1 MKLFSFHWQT
11 YKILYPLMY
20 PLFYLLRQISYDLI
34 KNINLAMNPFV
45 MTTLMFLSELICGIF
60 EPFRRC
66 LSKGSKYKQIKHE
79 VPHGKTK
86 IMDFLEEK
94 IKRSGH
100 VIIEIIA
107 ILVIALLDY
116 AGFIII
122 SFTNIWEEKAKDGSN
137 NPLFYIND
145 LSAATRM
152 SEILFLSLL
161 TVNILGYNIY
171 KHHNFARVI
180 QMINI
185 FLLIIFLFILVVC
198 YKLDDTDPINTIN
211 RYLSFILYTALYLIS
226 FFLYSCKN
234 ICIKWMIEKRFYSPF
249 LLIFYV
255 GLAGLVCM
263 AVTFLITYNFIPC
276 PFAFC
281 KPDKTKATNQ
291 NLIEINEIWYIVS
304 SFICGSIINLFQYI
318 TNFYF
323 NPCYIGIGNS
333 LAGFL
338 LWFYYCFTSFD
349 LDQFGVHKTVYWI
362 LIVICGFIY
371 IVSFFACL
379 VYTENIIC
387 YFWKLNENVT
397 NEIMNRAEKD
407 VNNSQDLL
415 NNEISL
421 VEQEPDNRDTQGRE
435 SGNELG
441 Q

>member
-34 KNINLAMNPFV
+34 KNSNLAMNPFV

-66 LSKGSKYKQIKHE
+66 LSKGSKYTQIKHE

-122 SFTNIWEEKAKDGSN
+122 SFTNIWGEKEKNGN
-137 NPLFYIND
+137 LFYIND
-145 LSAATRM
+145 LSAVTRM

-198 YKLDDTDPINTIN
+198 YKLDNNTDPSN
-211 RYLSFILYTALYLIS
+211 RYLSFILFTALYLIS

-281 KPDKTKATNQ
+281 KPDKTKAK
-291 NLIEINEIWYIVS
+291 LIEINEIWYIVS

-318 TNFYF
+318 TNLYF
-323 NPCYIGIGNS
+323 NPCYIGIGDS

-349 LDQFGVHKTVYWI
+349 LDLFKVHTTVYWI